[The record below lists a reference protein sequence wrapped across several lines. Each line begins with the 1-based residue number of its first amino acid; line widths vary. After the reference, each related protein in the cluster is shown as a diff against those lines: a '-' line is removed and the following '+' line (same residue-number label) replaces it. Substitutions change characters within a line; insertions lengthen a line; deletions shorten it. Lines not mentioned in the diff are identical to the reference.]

1 MHILLEQTM
10 MIILDSPARQLRIV
24 KGSEATGLTESRAT
38 GLEKGEPTKQFTMMV
53 EQKVLQLWW
62 E

>member
-10 MIILDSPARQLRIV
+10 MTILDSPALQLSIV
-24 KGSEATGLTESRAT
+24 KGSEATGLTESQAT
-38 GLEKGEPTKQFTMMV
+38 GLERGEPTKQFTMMA
-53 EQKVLQLWW
+53 ENKVLQLWW